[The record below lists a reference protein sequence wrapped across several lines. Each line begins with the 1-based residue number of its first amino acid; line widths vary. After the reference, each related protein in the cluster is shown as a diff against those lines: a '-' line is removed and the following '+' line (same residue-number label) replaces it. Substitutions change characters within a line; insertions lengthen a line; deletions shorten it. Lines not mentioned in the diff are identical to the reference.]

1 MTGFKAILFDCDGV
15 LLDSEPLGCTA
26 LAEAITFAG
35 RPMNRVEAAAI
46 FSGSA
51 ASESRAWMAANGF
64 AAEAVFAD
72 ADRRL
77 FKMFDREIPLIP
89 GIETILAGFAVP
101 MAVCSNASRER
112 LERSLLR
119 SPLAVRFGPH
129 VWSADD
135 VARAKPAPDMA
146 LKASAALGLSPHE
159 TVFLDDNIHGIRC
172 AREAGAL
179 AIGFIGPG
187 DHRPGHAETLRAAGA
202 HHVVHGMLECH
213 ALLTRLSL
221 PLAA

>member
-1 MTGFKAILFDCDGV
+1 MTRFKAILFDCDGV

-26 LAEAITFAG
+26 LAEALTAAG
-35 RPMNRVEAAAI
+35 RPMTRVEAAEI

-51 ASESRAWMAANGF
+51 ASDSRAWMAAAGF
-64 AAEAVFAD
+64 EAERVFAD
-72 ADRRL
+72 ADQRL
-77 FKMFDREIPLIP
+77 FAMFAQHIPLIP
-89 GIETILAGFAVP
+89 GIETILAGFSVP

-112 LERSLLR
+112 LELSLLR
-119 SPLAVRFGPH
+119 SPLAVRFGQYI
-129 VWSADD
+129 WSADD
-135 VARAKPAPDMA
+135 VAQPKPAPDMA
-146 LKASAALGLSPHE
+146 LKAAAALGVSPGE

-172 AREAGAL
+172 ARAAGCL

-187 DHRPGHAETLRAAGA
+187 DHRPGQAEILRAAGA
-202 HHVVHGMLECH
+202 HHVVHGMAECH